1 MEQEKR
7 NGAGKPSL
15 RYEKFTSLILSINR
29 SVQRIKSEEMAKLG
43 LKGVHVNCL
52 HYLGANPDGVSQS
65 ELVKLCCEDKAYI
78 NRAVAYMSELGIVEE
93 RDGGKKYNTL
103 IRLTEHGQEL
113 VSQVAVMVDNAVRAG
128 SDGLT
133 DADRDVLYASLQ
145 KVSVNLENYSV
156 D

>member
-1 MEQEKR
+1 MEQKI
-7 NGAGKPSL
+7 NGGAGVPSV
-15 RYEKFTSLILSINR
+15 RYERFTSLILSINR

-65 ELVKLCCEDKAYI
+65 ELVRLCCEDKAYI
-78 NRAVAYMSELGIVEE
+78 SRAVAYMTEIGIVEE
-93 RDGGKKYNTL
+93 RDGEKKYNTL
-103 IRLTEHGQEL
+103 IRLTEQGRAL

-133 DADRDVLYASLQ
+133 DSDRAVLYASLER
-145 KVSVNLENYSV
+145 VSVNLENYV
-156 D
+156 VE

>member
-78 NRAVAYMSELGIVEE
+78 SRAVAYMSELGIVEE